1 VGFGF
6 AAACAAVCLLP
17 SPAHRSGDGDSG
29 VLYQRRYYCCM
40 VVSVWWAEGQVLDK
54 PISPGATN
62 TFDSFVSFFGD
73 CYALV

>member
-1 VGFGF
+1 
-6 AAACAAVCLLP
+6 
-17 SPAHRSGDGDSG
+17 
-29 VLYQRRYYCCM
+29 M